1 MINLLKL
8 FNIKF
13 VITIIV
19 CTITLGSLSGCFG
32 KKDNI
37 NSLSATEIGE
47 KIKQPV
53 TNIEEMKEGDSK
65 KLQKLY
71 NINTDEVESFVLYTA
86 PTNIKAD
93 EIAAIKVK
101 DMKNVENIK
110 KKISNRVEKKSKSF
124 KDYLPDEYFLIEKHV
139 LKTKDNYILL
149 AISQDADKVEKTF
162 AEILK

>member
-1 MINLLKL
+1 MINLWKI

-19 CTITLGSLSGCFG
+19 CTITLGALSGCLG
-32 KKDNI
+32 KKENV
-37 NSLSATEIGE
+37 NNLSAIEIGE
-47 KIKQPV
+47 KIKHV
-53 TNIEEMKEGDSK
+53 TNLEEMKEGDSK

-71 NINTDEVESFVLYTA
+71 NIKTDEVESFVLYTA

-93 EIAAIKVK
+93 EIVAIKVK

-124 KDYLPDEYFLIEKHV
+124 KDYLPDENFLIEKHV
-139 LKTKDNYILL
+139 LKTKDNFILL
-149 AISQDADKVEKTF
+149 AISKDADKVEKTF
-162 AEILK
+162 DEILK

>member
-1 MINLLKL
+1 MINLLKF

-32 KKDNI
+32 KKENVH
-37 NSLSATEIGE
+37 NLSATEIGE
-47 KIKQPV
+47 KIKQV
-53 TNIEEMKEGDSK
+53 TNLEEMKEGDSK

-71 NINTDEVESFVLYTA
+71 NVNTDEIESFVLYTA

-93 EIAAIKVK
+93 EIATIKVK

-110 KKISNRVEKKSKSF
+110 EKISSRIEKKSKSF

-149 AISQDADKVEKTF
+149 AISKDADKVEKTF
-162 AEILK
+162 DEILK

>member
-1 MINLLKL
+1 MIKLLKI

-19 CTITLGSLSGCFG
+19 CMITLGALSGCFE
-32 KKDNI
+32 KKENV
-37 NSLSATEIGE
+37 NNLSATEIGE
-47 KIKQPV
+47 KIKQV
-53 TNIEEMKEGDSK
+53 AYLEEMKEGDSK

-71 NINTDEVESFVLYTA
+71 NINTDEIESFVLYTA

-101 DMKNVENIK
+101 DMKNVKNIK
-110 KKISNRVEKKSKSF
+110 EKILSRIEKKSKSF

-149 AISQDADKVEKTF
+149 AISKDADKIEKTF
-162 AEILK
+162 DKILK

>member
-19 CTITLGSLSGCFG
+19 CTITLGALSGCFG
-32 KKDNI
+32 KKENV
-37 NSLSATEIGE
+37 NNLSATEIGE
-47 KIKQPV
+47 KIKQV
-53 TNIEEMKEGDSK
+53 ANLEEMKEGDSK
-65 KLQKLY
+65 KFQKLY
-71 NINTDEVESFVLYTA
+71 NINTDEIESFVLYTA

-93 EIAAIKVK
+93 EIATIKVK
-101 DMKNVENIK
+101 DMKNVKNIK
-110 KKISNRVEKKSKSF
+110 EKILSRIEKKSKSF

-149 AISQDADKVEKTF
+149 AISKDADKIEKTF
-162 AEILK
+162 DKILK

>member
-13 VITIIV
+13 VITIII

-32 KKDNI
+32 KKDNV

-47 KIKQPV
+47 KIKHV
-53 TNIEEMKEGDSK
+53 TNLEEMKEWDSK

-71 NINTDEVESFVLYTA
+71 NIYTDEVESFVLYTA

-93 EIAAIKVK
+93 EIAVMKVK

-110 KKISNRVEKKSKSF
+110 EKISNRIEKKSKSF

-149 AISQDADKVEKTF
+149 VISKDADKVEKTF
-162 AEILK
+162 DKIFK

>member
-1 MINLLKL
+1 MIKLLKI

-19 CTITLGSLSGCFG
+19 CMITLGALSGCFE
-32 KKDNI
+32 KKENV
-37 NSLSATEIGE
+37 NNLSATEIGE
-47 KIKQPV
+47 KIKQV
-53 TNIEEMKEGDSK
+53 ANLEEMKEGDSK

-71 NINTDEVESFVLYTA
+71 NINTDEIESFVLYTA

-101 DMKNVENIK
+101 DMKNVKNIK
-110 KKISNRVEKKSKSF
+110 EKILSRIEKKSKSF

-149 AISQDADKVEKTF
+149 AISKDADKIEKTF
-162 AEILK
+162 DKILK

>member
-1 MINLLKL
+1 MINLWKL

-19 CTITLGSLSGCFG
+19 CTITLGALSGCFG
-32 KKDNI
+32 KKENV
-37 NSLSATEIGE
+37 NNLSATEIGE
-47 KIKQPV
+47 KIKHV
-53 TNIEEMKEGDSK
+53 TNLEEMKEGDSK

-71 NINTDEVESFVLYTA
+71 NIKTDEVESFVLYTA

-93 EIAAIKVK
+93 EIAVMKVK

-110 KKISNRVEKKSKSF
+110 EKISNRIEKKSKSF
-124 KDYLPDEYFLIEKHV
+124 KDYLPDEYFLMEKRV

-149 AISQDADKVEKTF
+149 AISKDADKVEKTF
-162 AEILK
+162 DEILK

>member
-19 CTITLGSLSGCFG
+19 CTITLGALSGCFG
-32 KKDNI
+32 KKENV
-37 NSLSATEIGE
+37 NNLSATEIGE
-47 KIKQPV
+47 KIKQV
-53 TNIEEMKEGDSK
+53 ANLEEMKKGDSK

-71 NINTDEVESFVLYTA
+71 NINTDEIESFVLYTA

-93 EIAAIKVK
+93 EIATIKVK
-101 DMKNVENIK
+101 DMKNVKNIK
-110 KKISNRVEKKSKSF
+110 EKILSRIEKKSKSF

-149 AISQDADKVEKTF
+149 AISKDADKIEKTF
-162 AEILK
+162 DKILK

>member
-1 MINLLKL
+1 MTHLLKF

-13 VITIIV
+13 VIIIIV

-32 KKDNI
+32 KKDNV

-47 KIKQPV
+47 KIKHV
-53 TNIEEMKEGDSK
+53 TNLEKMKEGDSK

-93 EIAAIKVK
+93 EIAVIKVK
-101 DMKNVENIK
+101 DVKNVEGIK
-110 KKISNRVEKKSKSF
+110 KKISNRIEKQSKSF

-139 LKTKDNYILL
+139 LKTKDNYILF
-149 AISQDADKVEKTF
+149 AISKDADKVEKTF
-162 AEILK
+162 DKLLK

>member
-19 CTITLGSLSGCFG
+19 CTITLGALSGCFG
-32 KKDNI
+32 KKENV
-37 NSLSATEIGE
+37 NNLSATEIGE
-47 KIKQPV
+47 KIKQV
-53 TNIEEMKEGDSK
+53 ANLEEMKEGDSK

-93 EIAAIKVK
+93 EIAVIKVK

-110 KKISNRVEKKSKSF
+110 EKISSRIEKKSKSF

-149 AISQDADKVEKTF
+149 AISKDADKVEKTF
-162 AEILK
+162 DKMLK

>member
-1 MINLLKL
+1 MIKLLKI

-19 CTITLGSLSGCFG
+19 CMITLGALSGCFE
-32 KKDNI
+32 KKENV
-37 NSLSATEIGE
+37 NNLSATEIGE
-47 KIKQPV
+47 KIKQV
-53 TNIEEMKEGDSK
+53 ANLEEMKERDSK

-71 NINTDEVESFVLYTA
+71 NINTDEIESFVLYTA

-101 DMKNVENIK
+101 DMKNVKNIK
-110 KKISNRVEKKSKSF
+110 EKILSRIEKRSKSF

-149 AISQDADKVEKTF
+149 AISKDADKIEKTF
-162 AEILK
+162 DEILK

>member
-32 KKDNI
+32 KKDNV
-37 NSLSATEIGE
+37 NSLSAIEIGE
-47 KIKQPV
+47 KIKHV
-53 TNIEEMKEGDSK
+53 INLEEMKEGDSK

-93 EIAAIKVK
+93 EIVVMKVK
-101 DMKNVENIK
+101 DKKNVENIK
-110 KKISNRVEKKSKSF
+110 EKISNRIEKKSKSF

-149 AISQDADKVEKTF
+149 AISKDADKVEKTF
-162 AEILK
+162 DEIFK

>member
-1 MINLLKL
+1 MIKLLKL
-8 FNIKF
+8 FNKKF
-13 VITIIV
+13 VITIIA

-32 KKDNI
+32 KKENV

-47 KIKQPV
+47 KIEHV
-53 TNIEEMKEGDSK
+53 TNLEEMKVGDSK

-93 EIAAIKVK
+93 EIAVIKVK
-101 DMKNVENIK
+101 DKKNVENIK
-110 KKISNRVEKKSKSF
+110 NKISNRVEKKSKSF
-124 KDYLPDEYFLIEKHV
+124 KDYLPNEYFLIEKHV

-149 AISQDADKVEKTF
+149 AISKDADKAEKTF
-162 AEILK
+162 DEIFK

>member
-19 CTITLGSLSGCFG
+19 CTITLGALSGCFG
-32 KKDNI
+32 KKENV
-37 NSLSATEIGE
+37 NNLSATEIGE
-47 KIKQPV
+47 KIKQV
-53 TNIEEMKEGDSK
+53 ANLEEMKKGDSK

-71 NINTDEVESFVLYTA
+71 NINTDEIESFVLYTA

-101 DMKNVENIK
+101 DMKNVKNIK
-110 KKISNRVEKKSKSF
+110 EKLLSRIEKKSKSF
-124 KDYLPDEYFLIEKHV
+124 KGYLPDEYFLIEKHV

-149 AISQDADKVEKTF
+149 AISKDADKIEKTF
-162 AEILK
+162 DEILK

>member
-19 CTITLGSLSGCFG
+19 CTITLGALSGCFG
-32 KKDNI
+32 KKENV
-37 NSLSATEIGE
+37 NNLSATEIGE
-47 KIKQPV
+47 KIKQV
-53 TNIEEMKEGDSK
+53 ANLEEMKEGDSK

-71 NINTDEVESFVLYTA
+71 NINADEIESFVLYTA

-101 DMKNVENIK
+101 DMKNVKNIK
-110 KKISNRVEKKSKSF
+110 EKILSRIEKKSKSF

-149 AISQDADKVEKTF
+149 AISKDADKIEKTF
-162 AEILK
+162 DKILK

>member
-19 CTITLGSLSGCFG
+19 CTITLGALSGCFG
-32 KKDNI
+32 KKENV
-37 NSLSATEIGE
+37 NNLSATEIGE
-47 KIKQPV
+47 KIKQV
-53 TNIEEMKEGDSK
+53 ANLEEMKKGDSK

-71 NINTDEVESFVLYTA
+71 NINTDEIESFVLYTA

-93 EIAAIKVK
+93 EIATIKVK
-101 DMKNVENIK
+101 DMKNVKNIK
-110 KKISNRVEKKSKSF
+110 EKILSRIEKKSKSF

-139 LKTKDNYILL
+139 LKTKDDYILL
-149 AISQDADKVEKTF
+149 AISKDADKIEKTF
-162 AEILK
+162 DKILK

>member
-1 MINLLKL
+1 M
-8 FNIKF
+8 
-13 VITIIV
+13 IV

-32 KKDNI
+32 KKDNV

-47 KIKQPV
+47 KIKHV
-53 TNIEEMKEGDSK
+53 TNLEEMKEGDSK

-93 EIAAIKVK
+93 EIAVIKVK
-101 DMKNVENIK
+101 DVKNVEDIK
-110 KKISNRVEKKSKSF
+110 KNISNKVEKQSKSF

-139 LKTKDNYILL
+139 LKTKDNYILF
-149 AISQDADKVEKTF
+149 AISKDADKVEKTF
-162 AEILK
+162 NQLLK

>member
-1 MINLLKL
+1 MIKLLKI

-19 CTITLGSLSGCFG
+19 CVITLGALSGCFE
-32 KKDNI
+32 KKENV
-37 NSLSATEIGE
+37 NNLSATEIGE
-47 KIKQPV
+47 KIKQV
-53 TNIEEMKEGDSK
+53 ANLEEMKEGDSK

-71 NINTDEVESFVLYTA
+71 NINTDDIESFVLYTA

-93 EIAAIKVK
+93 EIAVVKVK
-101 DMKNVENIK
+101 DMKNVKNIK
-110 KKISNRVEKKSKSF
+110 EKISSRIEKKSKSF

-149 AISQDADKVEKTF
+149 AISKDADKIEKTF
-162 AEILK
+162 DKILK

>member
-19 CTITLGSLSGCFG
+19 CTITLGALSGCFG
-32 KKDNI
+32 KKENVH
-37 NSLSATEIGE
+37 NLSATEIGE
-47 KIKQPV
+47 KIKQV
-53 TNIEEMKEGDSK
+53 TNLEEMKEGDSK

-71 NINTDEVESFVLYTA
+71 NINPDEVESFVLYTA
-86 PTNIKAD
+86 STNIKAD
-93 EIAAIKVK
+93 EITTIKVK

-110 KKISNRVEKKSKSF
+110 EKISSRIEKKSKSF
-124 KDYLPDEYFLIEKHV
+124 KDYLPNEYFLIEKHV

-149 AISQDADKVEKTF
+149 AISKDADKVEKTF
-162 AEILK
+162 DEILK

>member
-1 MINLLKL
+1 MISLLKL

-19 CTITLGSLSGCFG
+19 CTITLGALSGCFG
-32 KKDNI
+32 KKDNVI
-37 NSLSATEIGE
+37 SLSATEIGE
-47 KIKQPV
+47 KIKHV
-53 TNIEEMKEGDSK
+53 TNLEEMKEGDSK

-71 NINTDEVESFVLYTA
+71 NINTDEVESFVLYIA

-93 EIAAIKVK
+93 EIAVMKVK

-110 KKISNRVEKKSKSF
+110 EKISNRIEKKSKSF

-149 AISQDADKVEKTF
+149 AISKDADKVEKTF
-162 AEILK
+162 DKIFK

>member
-19 CTITLGSLSGCFG
+19 CTITLGALSGCFG
-32 KKDNI
+32 KKENVH
-37 NSLSATEIGE
+37 NLSATEIGK
-47 KIKQPV
+47 KIKQV
-53 TNIEEMKEGDSK
+53 TNLEEMKKGDSK
-65 KLQKLY
+65 KLQKIY
-71 NINTDEVESFVLYTA
+71 NINTDEIESFVLYTA

-93 EIAAIKVK
+93 EIATIKVK
-101 DMKNVENIK
+101 DMKNVKNIK
-110 KKISNRVEKKSKSF
+110 EKILSRIEKKSKSF

-149 AISQDADKVEKTF
+149 AISKDADKIEKIF
-162 AEILK
+162 DKILK

>member
-32 KKDNI
+32 KKDNV
-37 NSLSATEIGE
+37 NSPSATEIGE
-47 KIKQPV
+47 KMKHV
-53 TNIEEMKEGDSK
+53 TNLEEMKEGDSK

-93 EIAAIKVK
+93 EIAVMKVK
-101 DMKNVENIK
+101 DMKNVENMK
-110 KKISNRVEKKSKSF
+110 EKISNRIEKKSKNF
-124 KDYLPDEYFLIEKHV
+124 KDYLPDENFLIERRV

-149 AISQDADKVEKTF
+149 AISKDAHNVEKTF
-162 AEILK
+162 DEILK

>member
-1 MINLLKL
+1 MTHLLKF

-32 KKDNI
+32 KKNNV

-47 KIKQPV
+47 KIKHV
-53 TNIEEMKEGDSK
+53 TNLEEMKEGDSK

-93 EIAAIKVK
+93 EITVMKVK
-101 DMKNVENIK
+101 DVKNVEDIK
-110 KKISNRVEKKSKSF
+110 KKISNRVEKQSKSF

-139 LKTKDNYILL
+139 LKTKDNYILF
-149 AISQDADKVEKTF
+149 AISKDADKVEKIF
-162 AEILK
+162 DKLLK

>member
-19 CTITLGSLSGCFG
+19 CTITFGALSGCFG
-32 KKDNI
+32 KKENV
-37 NSLSATEIGE
+37 NNLSATEIGE
-47 KIKQPV
+47 KIKQV
-53 TNIEEMKEGDSK
+53 ANLEEMKEGDSK

-93 EIAAIKVK
+93 EIAVIKVK

-110 KKISNRVEKKSKSF
+110 EKISSRFEKKSKSF

-149 AISQDADKVEKTF
+149 AISKDADKVEKTF
-162 AEILK
+162 DKMLK